1 MILIQD
7 LLLNDPA
14 DKVPLRAVI
23 EYYKHTALKC
33 KLEDSLSE
41 MFDVFRK
48 GSSHMA
54 FVYANSFNLNKQ
66 QQEEEAVGI
75 ITFEDLI
82 EELVQSE
89 IMDESDTKR
98 KRRRKR
104 ANLSLSTENLNMF
117 VTDDKT
123 NRPIISTQ
131 IRNALFYFLASS
143 VRPFTAQFICPKI
156 LETFLK
162 KPEFTIEKRNLVES
176 GNESDHYLYK
186 YGLPCDYFIIILD
199 GKATLQIGRK
209 NELERIEINA
219 GIFSYYGVDALLY
232 EHETD
237 PFKSLIDNERKQYE
251 PDFSLKVNNY
261 CVYLKISRPDWK
273 SAVRKSLLEKTYYI
287 TDYII
292 NK

>member
-33 KLEDSLSE
+33 KLEESLSE

-54 FVYANSFNLNKQ
+54 FVYANSFNLKQ
-66 QQEEEAVGI
+66 QEEAVGI

-143 VRPFTAQFICPKI
+143 VRPFTAQFICPKV

-162 KPEFTIEKRNLVES
+162 KPQL
-176 GNESDHYLYK
+176 
-186 YGLPCDYFIIILD
+186 
-199 GKATLQIGRK
+199 K
-209 NELERIEINA
+209 NVI
-219 GIFSYYGVDALLY
+219 
-232 EHETD
+232 
-237 PFKSLIDNERKQYE
+237 
-251 PDFSLKVNNY
+251 
-261 CVYLKISRPDWK
+261 
-273 SAVRKSLLEKTYYI
+273 
-287 TDYII
+287 
-292 NK
+292 